1 MFVTNIFIL
10 FLYQIILVTVFGQK
24 DSCNHVDSEDVT
36 NESCDVANEA
46 VTDSEQQVLHDW
58 VHWAISRQYL
68 RSEPELDSLLECD
81 DVKMDDLV
89 SCSWGQCQSDYT
101 GQGNVSLADGSIIS
115 GR

>member
-10 FLYQIILVTVFGQK
+10 FLYQSILVTVIGQ
-24 DSCNHVDSEDVT
+24 DDTCNHVDSDDNT
-36 NESCDVANEA
+36 NESCDAASE
-46 VTDSEQQVLHDW
+46 SEQQVLHDW

>member
-10 FLYQIILVTVFGQK
+10 FLYQSILVTVIGQ
-24 DSCNHVDSEDVT
+24 DDTCNHVDSDDV
-36 NESCDVANEA
+36 NNDSCDIVPEA

-68 RSEPELDSLLECD
+68 RSGPELDSLLDCD
-81 DVKMDDLV
+81 DVNMDDLV